1 MKKIIVL
8 VVFCVSVSNAFAICE
23 NEIAEKNEFR
33 DLCFGFGGASAI
45 VAAGGCIAIPG
56 FGGLL
61 GIIPGLV
68 ANNQC
73 RIWLEKEANLQRCE
87 AAHAQA
93 QRDELARQH
102 RALQNTQQR
111 QTRISAINTQ
121 YNDLENTARD
131 NHRLA
136 VRNALQ
142 GFIAQG
148 RNLRDPLVQAELRQE
163 MQRLE
168 GELNSE
174 LLRLTHE
181 RQREVS
187 QVG

>member
-8 VVFCVSVSNAFAICE
+8 VVLCVSVSNAFAICE
-23 NEIAEKNEFR
+23 NEIAERNEFR
-33 DLCFGFGGASAI
+33 DLCLAFCGAS
-45 VAAGGCIAIPG
+45 VAVASGGCIVIPAV
-56 FGGLL
+56 GGLL
-61 GIIPGLV
+61 GIFPGLI

-73 RIWLEKEANLQRCE
+73 RIWREKEANLQRCE
-87 AAHAQA
+87 AAHAQV

-111 QTRISAINTQ
+111 QTRINAINTQ
-121 YNDLENTARD
+121 YNGLENTARD

-136 VRNALQ
+136 VRNYMQRLIQ
-142 GFIAQG
+142 QG

-163 MQRLE
+163 VQRLE
-168 GELNSE
+168 GELNAE